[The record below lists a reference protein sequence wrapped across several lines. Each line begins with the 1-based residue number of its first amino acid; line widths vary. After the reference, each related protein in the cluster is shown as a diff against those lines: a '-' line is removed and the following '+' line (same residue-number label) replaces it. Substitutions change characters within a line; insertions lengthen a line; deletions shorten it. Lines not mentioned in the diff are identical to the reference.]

1 MVYNQFFLKQPSP
14 VIHNYHIGTT
24 LLQGMSG
31 KISEL
36 EEELAKV
43 NGELEQ
49 EKETSLAQTEEIEAL
64 KKV

>member
-1 MVYNQFFLKQPSP
+1 
-14 VIHNYHIGTT
+14 
-24 LLQGMSG
+24 MSG

-49 EKETSLAQTEEIEAL
+49 EKETLLAQTEEIEAL
-64 KKV
+64 KKVWIF

>member
-1 MVYNQFFLKQPSP
+1 
-14 VIHNYHIGTT
+14 
-24 LLQGMSG
+24 MSG

-43 NGELEQ
+43 NEELEQ
-49 EKETSLAQTEEIEAL
+49 EKETLLAQTGEIEAL

>member
-1 MVYNQFFLKQPSP
+1 
-14 VIHNYHIGTT
+14 
-24 LLQGMSG
+24 MSG

-43 NGELEQ
+43 NEELEQ
-49 EKETSLAQTEEIEAL
+49 EKETLLAQTEEIEAL